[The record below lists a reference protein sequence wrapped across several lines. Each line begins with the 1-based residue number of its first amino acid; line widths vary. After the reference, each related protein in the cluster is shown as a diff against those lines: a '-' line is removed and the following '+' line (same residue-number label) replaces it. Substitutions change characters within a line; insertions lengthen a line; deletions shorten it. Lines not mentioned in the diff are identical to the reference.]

1 MAFDFGVG
9 RARRESELLGEDI
22 EDAGQ
27 TERGCVLRHRAG
39 RKVRKIKL
47 TFFRC
52 GWHERFLRDGDE
64 RRAESLISV
73 ADCQIKLR
81 FDVACSS
88 REALEIEEIGIKQ
101 MRRDGVAER
110 GQHGTADVWN
120 LRLKLR
126 DQTLDARAFQI

>member
-9 RARRESELLGEDI
+9 CARREAELLGEDI
-22 EDAGQ
+22 KDAGQ
-27 TERGCVLRHRAG
+27 AERGCVLRHRAG
-39 RKVRKIKL
+39 RKVAQIKL

-81 FDVACSS
+81 FDVARSGC
-88 REALEIEEIGIKQ
+88 ETLKVEEIGIEQ
-101 MRRDGVAER
+101 V
-110 GQHGTADVWN
+110 
-120 LRLKLR
+120 
-126 DQTLDARAFQI
+126 